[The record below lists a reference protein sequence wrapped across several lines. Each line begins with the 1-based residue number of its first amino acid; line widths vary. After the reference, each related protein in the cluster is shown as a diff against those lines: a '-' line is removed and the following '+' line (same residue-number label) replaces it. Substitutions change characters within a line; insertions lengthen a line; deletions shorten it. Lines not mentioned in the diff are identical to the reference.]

1 MKQSSVVPVIS
12 NIAYAEHGLPCMS
25 VYMVMTLKRIRIIFL
40 NTVLSICLH
49 EKESCIFIYVVCIKY
64 IDTIA
69 GIVININMILIAVLI
84 MKNG

>member
-1 MKQSSVVPVIS
+1 M
-12 NIAYAEHGLPCMS
+12 YGYDAEENQD
-25 VYMVMTLKRIRIIFL
+25 YFFL
-40 NTVLSICLH
+40 NNVLSICLH
-49 EKESCIFIYVVCIKY
+49 EKESCIFIYVVCMKY